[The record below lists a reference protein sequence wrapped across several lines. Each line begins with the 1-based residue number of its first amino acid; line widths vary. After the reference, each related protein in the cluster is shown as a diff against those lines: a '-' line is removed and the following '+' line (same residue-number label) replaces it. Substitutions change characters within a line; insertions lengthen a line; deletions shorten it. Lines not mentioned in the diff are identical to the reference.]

1 MKKIF
6 YSFFSILFLNF
17 SVFADESLL
26 QIKQK
31 LERIEKD
38 LTDLQI
44 VVFTKKNIN
53 LSSENKNE
61 DITPKITVFDMRLRD
76 IENELHT
83 INLNYENIS
92 FEIDDLKTSL
102 EDVTFE
108 LNNAIIELNNAIISI
123 NTKINNNTQI
133 TSDSNS
139 VLENETEIITQNQTE
154 QENTLGTLIISSD
167 ELSDSNDI
175 EATETETNILSPEEQ
190 FQVAFDNLRGQ
201 KFEIA
206 KTDLELFIKEHDSHN
221 LTGSAH
227 YWLGEILLLQ
237 KEYREAALVFA
248 EGYQKYPDSIKSP
261 DSLYKLAETL
271 IKIEK
276 KEEACNT
283 FKQFILKY
291 PSNILID
298 KTESRIVDLQC
309 S

>member
-6 YSFFSILFLNF
+6 YLFFSILFLNF
-17 SVFADESLL
+17 AVFADESLL

-44 VVFTKKNIN
+44 VIFTKKNID
-53 LSSENKNE
+53 LSNENKNQ

-133 TSDSNS
+133 TSDSNN

-154 QENTLGTLIISSD
+154 QENTLGTLIISSN

-175 EATETETNILSPEEQ
+175 GAMETETNTLSPEEQ
-190 FQVAFDNLRGQ
+190 FQAAFDNLRSQ
-201 KFEIA
+201 RFEKA
-206 KTDLELFIKEHDSHN
+206 KTDLELFIKEHGSHN

-227 YWLGEILLLQ
+227 YWLGEILILQ

-291 PSNILID
+291 PSNTLID